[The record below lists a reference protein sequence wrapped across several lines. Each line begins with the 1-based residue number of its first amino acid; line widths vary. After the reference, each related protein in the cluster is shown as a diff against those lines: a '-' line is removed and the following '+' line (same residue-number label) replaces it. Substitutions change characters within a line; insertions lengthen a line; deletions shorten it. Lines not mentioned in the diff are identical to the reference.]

1 MRRSECVREADVL
14 DALQASAWPDCCGE
28 DLRAH
33 VRRCQSCGEL
43 VEIVLPLLDEHR
55 AATTEARVPSSA
67 IVWWR
72 LQMRARQEASRTAM
86 RPIAVIQ
93 GLALACVSGLLIAAV
108 GFVSPE
114 FREFAAWLV
123 GLGAAAAQAELPAIP
138 WPTLQL
144 FSPLGVA
151 AALAV
156 TLFIVVTP
164 VALYFVVSDE

>member
-1 MRRSECVREADVL
+1 VRETDVL
-14 DALQASAWPDCCGE
+14 DALQTSAWPDCCGE

-33 VRRCQSCGEL
+33 VRGCQSCGEL

-86 RPIAVIQ
+86 RPITVIQ
-93 GLALACVSGLLIAAV
+93 GLALACASGLLIAAV

-114 FREFAAWLV
+114 FRHFAAWLV
-123 GLGAAAAQAELPAIP
+123 GLGAAASVELPAIP
-138 WPTLQL
+138 WSDLRL